1 MIFAPLAAL
10 LLLAEPTGLPPAPTW
25 RADAPVP
32 PPSDALRIPRSPD
45 GQFYVTGLVNGVAV
59 RFVVDTGA
67 STVMLT
73 QHDAGRVGL
82 RVGGERFTARAR
94 TAGGYTPVAPVRL
107 DRLAIGER
115 QVRNVAAVVSSV
127 DTGASLL
134 GMSALAQLRR
144 VTIEDDV
151 LRLE

>member
-1 MIFAPLAAL
+1 MSPMIAAL
-10 LLLAEPTGLPPAPTW
+10 MMLAQPAGLPPAPQW

-32 PPSDALRIPRSPD
+32 PPAEALKVPRSPD

-73 QHDAGRVGL
+73 PHDAGRVGL
-82 RVGGERFTARAR
+82 NIGGEKFTARAR
-94 TAGGYTPVAPVRL
+94 TAGGYTAVAPVRL
-107 DRLAIGER
+107 QRVALGDREV
-115 QVRNVAAVVSSV
+115 QDVPAAVTSV

-134 GMSALAQLRR
+134 GMSFLQRLRR
-144 VTIEDDV
+144 VTIEGDV